1 MNNQEPLELS
11 KAEPQTEEQTQEVDF
26 EAEGD
31 SYLENL
37 LRAMILSYQ
46 EAYNRNNEK
55 YEIKYYLTVTNHK
68 IATKEGNKDVAYLR
82 LERAIKERK
91 KVLQENETAKDITD
105 PEWATQLVHQEM
117 HVFKSMAERV
127 NPKAPWKE
135 GLFLNAFA
143 RLTGAGLEYAELLQR
158 MKNTNLKELKEQEEK
173 KLDLVITDQM
183 PKPMSPDEEGY
194 AEWVK
199 KHNVYAKN

>member
-1 MNNQEPLELS
+1 MSNQEPLELS
-11 KAEPQTEEQTQEVDF
+11 KEDPQDENTVEF
-26 EAEGD
+26 IPEGD
-31 SYLENL
+31 TYLENL
-37 LRAMILSYQ
+37 VRALVMSYQ
-46 EAYNRNNEK
+46 DAYNKNNDK
-55 YEIKYYLTVTNHK
+55 YEIKYYITITNHK
-68 IATKEGNKDVAYLR
+68 LQTAEGNKDVAYLR
-82 LERAIKERK
+82 LERAIRERIK
-91 KVLQENETAKDITD
+91 KLVEGVAPEATE
-105 PEWATQLVHQEM
+105 PEWATQIVHNEM

-135 GLFLNAFA
+135 QLWLNTLA

-158 MKNTNLKELKEQEEK
+158 MKNTNLNEMKAQEEK

-183 PKPMSPDEEGY
+183 PKAMTPDEEGY